1 MSGNFHTHTVFCD
14 GADTAEDMVLA
25 AIDMGMD
32 EIGFSGH
39 AYTPFDTSWCMTP
52 ETVERYIGEVR
63 RLAEKYSDKIKVYCG
78 IEADFYSEFDA
89 SRFDYVIGS
98 VHYVEKGGVY
108 YPIDESADLIK
119 NAADRAWG
127 GDIYALVEDYYAL
140 EARIAEVT
148 GADII
153 GHFDLITK
161 FNEKQPLFDESD
173 PRYVAAA
180 KAAADALIK
189 SGVPFEINTGAM
201 SRGWRSVPY
210 PSESLMHYI
219 AEHGGEF
226 ILSSDSHS
234 KTTLDYGFDEAV
246 RIAERA
252 GVTIESFHYILHKN

>member
-39 AYTPFDTSWCMTP
+39 AYTP
-52 ETVERYIGEVR
+52 
-63 RLAEKYSDKIKVYCG
+63 
-78 IEADFYSEFDA
+78 
-89 SRFDYVIGS
+89 
-98 VHYVEKGGVY
+98 VEKGGVY

-161 FNEKQPLFDESD
+161 FNEKQPLFDGSD

-252 GVTIESFHYILHKN
+252 GVTVESFHYILHKN

>member
-14 GADTAEDMVLA
+14 GADTAVDMVLA

-52 ETVERYIGEVR
+52 ETTERYIAEVR

-78 IEADFYSEFDA
+78 IEAD
-89 SRFDYVIGS
+89 
-98 VHYVEKGGVY
+98 
-108 YPIDESADLIK
+108 LIK
-119 NAADRAWG
+119 NAADMAWD
-127 GDIYALVEDYYAL
+127 GDIYAFIEDYYAL

-153 GHFDLITK
+153 GHFDLIAK

-189 SGVPFEINTGAM
+189 SAVPFEINTGAM
-201 SRGWRSVPY
+201 SRGWSSVPY

-252 GVTIESFHYILHKN
+252 GVTVESFHYLFPQN